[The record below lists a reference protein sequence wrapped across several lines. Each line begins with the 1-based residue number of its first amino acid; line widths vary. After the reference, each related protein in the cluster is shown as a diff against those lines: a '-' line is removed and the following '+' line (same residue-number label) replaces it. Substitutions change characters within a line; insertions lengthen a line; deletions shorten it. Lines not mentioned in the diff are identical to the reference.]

1 MRIDNNATDVIMHQQ
16 YNPTTLKQGNW
27 QTIYYKEKGQLK
39 IYWARGE
46 TNLVVDYFTKHHPRF
61 PSSISQNCMHKN
73 KNTPEQVCIKFC
85 KGVLNCWIA

>member
-1 MRIDNNATDVIMHQQ
+1 MRIDNNTTDVIIHQQ

-39 IYWARGE
+39 IYRARGE

-61 PSSISQNCMHKN
+61 PSSISQNYMHIRIKILLN
-73 KNTPEQVCIKFC
+73 KFA
-85 KGVLNCWIA
+85 LNFARVS